1 MRKSQFLPTGALG
14 LIVAGTLAAA
24 GSAGAVTLADLSDP
38 GFRTFDGTYAPDG
51 NCSRMPQVSITAAG
65 ITFRSVGGS
74 QRTTS
79 IEHALSFFGPDYQG
93 ISIALF
99 PFPSGADNPGH
110 ILMYVNADEVPGRLT
125 LEQNLG
131 PGERLS
137 PFEAEV
143 TAASPLQLCVKD

>member
-1 MRKSQFLPTGALG
+1 MRKPQFLPTGALT

-24 GSAGAVTLADLSDP
+24 GSVGAVTLDDLSDP
-38 GFRTFDGTYAPDG
+38 GFRKFDGTYAPGG
-51 NCSRMPQVSITAAG
+51 NCSRMPQVAITASG
-65 ITFRSVGGS
+65 ITFTSVRGS
-74 QRTTS
+74 EHTTS
-79 IEHALSFFGPDYQG
+79 IEYALSFFGPDYQG

-99 PFPSGADNPGH
+99 PFPKGEDNPGH

-137 PFEAEV
+137 SFEAEL
-143 TAASPLQLCVKD
+143 TAASPLQLCVTD